1 MVPSTLCRATVGLA
15 LGLTVLA
22 AAAPAQAIEQPR
34 YRVERVLEADS
45 IEVRRYEPYIVAE
58 VVVPG
63 PAEQAGNQGFSYLG
77 GYIFGRN
84 KGERKIAMTAP
95 VVQTPQPVKIAMTA
109 PVAQMPAEGGQG
121 FAVQKSGNSALW
133 FEQRGVHS
141 ADSAE
146 VWFDQTR
153 LPGMAIKPNEG
164 GSAEVPAQL
173 LAKPGRYPV
182 YLKLLPGG
190 EKVEIGTFEVTP

>member
-1 MVPSTLCRATVGLA
+1 MKRLLLLACGLA
-15 LGLTVLA
+15 LSALALLGLGGCSDPAPPPKPAPAAATPPALTVQ
-22 AAAPAQAIEQPR
+22 APAPA
-34 YRVERVLEADS
+34 VKVLNW
-45 IEVRRYEPYIVAE
+45 
-58 VVVPG
+58 G
-63 PAEQAGNQGFSYLG
+63 PQFTKA
-77 GYIFGRN
+77 
-84 KGERKIAMTAP
+84 
-95 VVQTPQPVKIAMTA
+95 
-109 PVAQMPAEGGQG
+109 GQG

-164 GSAEVPAQL
+164 GSAEVPAEL

-190 EKVEIGTFEVTP
+190 ERVDIGTFEVTP

>member
-1 MVPSTLCRATVGLA
+1 MNSKSISRTIRSRLGDRKSVLLLATAACA
-15 LGLTVLA
+15 LLA
-22 AAAPAQAIEQPR
+22 ACSDSSAPAKP
-34 YRVERVLEADS
+34 AD
-45 IEVRRYEPYIVAE
+45 PANA
-58 VVVPG
+58 VVTPPALAVP
-63 PAEQAGNQGFSYLG
+63 A
-77 GYIFGRN
+77 
-84 KGERKIAMTAP
+84 TAP
-95 VVQTPQPVKIAMTA
+95 AVKILNWGPQFTKA
-109 PVAQMPAEGGQG
+109 GQG
-121 FAVQKSGNSALW
+121 FAVQKSGNSAMW

-164 GSAEVPAQL
+164 GSAEVPAAL

-190 EKVEIGTFEVTP
+190 ERVDIGTFEVTP

>member
-1 MVPSTLCRATVGLA
+1 MNCRVYPVAVLTLAVVAMTLITGCSDPAPPPKPAAAVSA
-15 LGLTVLA
+15 PPALTVQ
-22 AAAPAQAIEQPR
+22 APAPS
-34 YRVERVLEADS
+34 VKVLNW
-45 IEVRRYEPYIVAE
+45 
-58 VVVPG
+58 G
-63 PAEQAGNQGFSYLG
+63 PQFTKA
-77 GYIFGRN
+77 
-84 KGERKIAMTAP
+84 
-95 VVQTPQPVKIAMTA
+95 
-109 PVAQMPAEGGQG
+109 GQG
-121 FAVQKSGNSALW
+121 FAVQKSGNSAMW

-164 GSAEVPAQL
+164 GSAEVPAAL
-173 LAKPGRYPV
+173 LAKSGRYPV

>member
-1 MVPSTLCRATVGLA
+1 MTLV
-15 LGLTVLA
+15 
-22 AAAPAQAIEQPR
+22 
-34 YRVERVLEADS
+34 
-45 IEVRRYEPYIVAE
+45 
-58 VVVPG
+58 
-63 PAEQAGNQGFSYLG
+63 
-77 GYIFGRN
+77 
-84 KGERKIAMTAP
+84 AP
-95 VVQTPQPVKIAMTA
+95 VLLSACSESKQPVKPASSVVA
-109 PVAQMPAEGGQG
+109 PPALTVPAATPAVKVLNWGPQFTKAGQG

-164 GSAEVPAQL
+164 GSAEVPAEL

>member
-1 MVPSTLCRATVGLA
+1 MTMNLKLIASWPLRGLILAVAATWLMSACSDSPAPAKPASAVVTPPA
-15 LGLTVLA
+15 LTVP
-22 AAAPAQAIEQPR
+22 AAAPA
-34 YRVERVLEADS
+34 VKVLNW
-45 IEVRRYEPYIVAE
+45 
-58 VVVPG
+58 G
-63 PAEQAGNQGFSYLG
+63 PQFTKA
-77 GYIFGRN
+77 
-84 KGERKIAMTAP
+84 
-95 VVQTPQPVKIAMTA
+95 
-109 PVAQMPAEGGQG
+109 GQG
-121 FAVQKSGNSALW
+121 FAVQKSGNSAMW

-164 GSAEVPAQL
+164 GSAEVPAEL

-190 EKVEIGTFEVTP
+190 ERVDIGTFEVTP

>member
-1 MVPSTLCRATVGLA
+1 MIYSVRHPKVFVLLA
-15 LGLTVLA
+15 LLTGLLVAGCSDPA
-22 AAAPAQAIEQPR
+22 APPKPAAPAVAPPALTVQQEAPA
-34 YRVERVLEADS
+34 VKVLNW
-45 IEVRRYEPYIVAE
+45 
-58 VVVPG
+58 G
-63 PAEQAGNQGFSYLG
+63 PQFTKA
-77 GYIFGRN
+77 
-84 KGERKIAMTAP
+84 
-95 VVQTPQPVKIAMTA
+95 
-109 PVAQMPAEGGQG
+109 GQG

-164 GSAEVPAQL
+164 GSAEVPSNL
-173 LAKPGRYPV
+173 LEKPGRYPV

-190 EKVEIGTFEVTP
+190 QRVDLGTFEVTP

>member
-1 MVPSTLCRATVGLA
+1 MKHSVPQAFGPALSALALIGLA
-15 LGLTVLA
+15 GCSDPTSPPMAVPAVATPPALTVQS
-22 AAAPAQAIEQPR
+22 P
-34 YRVERVLEADS
+34 
-45 IEVRRYEPYIVAE
+45 
-58 VVVPG
+58 
-63 PAEQAGNQGFSYLG
+63 
-77 GYIFGRN
+77 
-84 KGERKIAMTAP
+84 TP
-95 VVQTPQPVKIAMTA
+95 VVKVMNWGPQFTKA
-109 PVAQMPAEGGQG
+109 GQG

-173 LAKPGRYPV
+173 LAKPGRYSV

>member
-1 MVPSTLCRATVGLA
+1 MTMNLKLFASWPLRGLILAVAAPWFMSACSDSPAPAKPASAVVTPPALAVP
-15 LGLTVLA
+15 
-22 AAAPAQAIEQPR
+22 AAAPA
-34 YRVERVLEADS
+34 VKVLNW
-45 IEVRRYEPYIVAE
+45 
-58 VVVPG
+58 G
-63 PAEQAGNQGFSYLG
+63 PQFTKA
-77 GYIFGRN
+77 
-84 KGERKIAMTAP
+84 
-95 VVQTPQPVKIAMTA
+95 
-109 PVAQMPAEGGQG
+109 GQG
-121 FAVQKSGNSALW
+121 FAVQKSGNSAMW

-190 EKVEIGTFEVTP
+190 ERVDIGTFEVTP

>member
-1 MVPSTLCRATVGLA
+1 MRPLPPAFFIALSTVALLGITGCSDPAPPPKSAPATVA
-15 LGLTVLA
+15 PPSLTVPA
-22 AAAPAQAIEQPR
+22 ATAA
-34 YRVERVLEADS
+34 VKVLNW
-45 IEVRRYEPYIVAE
+45 
-58 VVVPG
+58 G
-63 PAEQAGNQGFSYLG
+63 PQFTKA
-77 GYIFGRN
+77 
-84 KGERKIAMTAP
+84 
-95 VVQTPQPVKIAMTA
+95 
-109 PVAQMPAEGGQG
+109 GQG

-173 LAKPGRYPV
+173 LAKPGRYSV

-190 EKVEIGTFEVTP
+190 EKVELGTFEVTP